1 MKKPI
6 HALFTG
12 SFDPVTLGHE
22 DVIHRAAAL
31 FDTLTV
37 AVFINK
43 DKEGLFTP
51 EEREALLKKVC
62 APLPN
67 VKVCYDYGMVA
78 DFVIREGIDVIV
90 RSVRDEGDL
99 SYERQMAAFNKERC
113 GKETVFFSAD
123 DTLSSL
129 SSTLVRQSLATGGD
143 IESMVPTVI
152 LDDVLKKGQSLQKKA
167 NND

>member
-1 MKKPI
+1 
-6 HALFTG
+6 
-12 SFDPVTLGHE
+12 
-22 DVIHRAAAL
+22 
-31 FDTLTV
+31 
-37 AVFINK
+37 
-43 DKEGLFTP
+43 
-51 EEREALLKKVC
+51 
-62 APLPN
+62 
-67 VKVCYDYGMVA
+67 MVA

-129 SSTLVRQSLATGGD
+129 SSTLVRQTLATGGD
-143 IESMVPTVI
+143 IESMVPAVI
-152 LDDVLKKGQSLQKKA
+152 LDDVLKKGQTLQKKA